1 MKQLEKSTSDL
12 NLYLKKSGFEVW
24 GMGGGSEAYVL
35 QLKKNNYI
43 ILCDSEGL
51 SLPTPND
58 ILIGVTPQIGE
69 VEDISYHTK
78 SIVNLKKTLPIIIS
92 TLERVPEESKKE
104 YRSAIKILKGQLM
117 NNHIAR

>member
-51 SLPTPND
+51 SLP
-58 ILIGVTPQIGE
+58 
-69 VEDISYHTK
+69 
-78 SIVNLKKTLPIIIS
+78 
-92 TLERVPEESKKE
+92 
-104 YRSAIKILKGQLM
+104 
-117 NNHIAR
+117 